1 MPVYAEI
8 HSDPLYLFVFTP
20 PYSGSTALAGVL
32 NSAPWSMVLNPN
44 GEGQW
49 LLPGLINKALR
60 WEADMEVN
68 WDSVRAV
75 WGQKVKQVEQLTGRV
90 DVVIEK
96 SPPNMVRAEALL
108 NAYPHHEVLVFNRNP
123 FANCASILYRNHKAD
138 ELTDERRL
146 HLLNVLARD
155 WMRYAEHLKR
165 IIEARAPIVLSYE
178 DFCLDTERELE
189 KVISRVP
196 QLQEADP
203 GRQVRVKDYEPQSI
217 SDHNARQIDRLSEAE
232 KVRISQK
239 LSEQQEL
246 VAYFGYNADWRVP
259 LAQGGAS

>member
-1 MPVYAEI
+1 MPVYADI

-90 DVVIEK
+90 DLVIEK
-96 SPPNMVRAEALL
+96 SPPNMVRADGLL
-108 NAYPHHEVLVFNRNP
+108 KAYPDNAVLVFNRNP

-146 HLLNVLARD
+146 HLLTVLARD
-155 WMRYAEHLKR
+155 WIRYAEHLKR
-165 IIEARAPIVLSYE
+165 IIDTRAPVVLSYE
-178 DFCLDTERELE
+178 EFCRDTEKALE

-196 QLQEADP
+196 QLQGADP
-203 GRQVRVKDYEPQSI
+203 GWQVRVKDYEPQRI
-217 SDHNARQIDRLSEAE
+217 SDHNARQIGRLSESE
-232 KVRISQK
+232 KARLSEV

-246 VAYFGYNADWRVP
+246 VADFGYDVDWRVP